1 MKANGYAHGEDGIT
15 TEDAGTVAR
24 MQEKLLR
31 KGEGLARDL
40 EAMPA
45 VTIAGEKGAGD
56 ALVTWGST
64 AGACRDAAGGLG
76 LRVVQPVVLNPFP
89 AGRVRAALE
98 GARRTIAVE
107 ENATGQLEQLLALHG
122 IRVDGRI
129 RKYDGRPFAL
139 DELEARIREVL
150 P

>member
-1 MKANGYAHGEDGIT
+1 VKANSYGHDEDGIT
-15 TEDAGTVAR
+15 TEEPGLVTR

-40 EAMPA
+40 EGMPT
-45 VTIAGEKGAGD
+45 VTTAGAKGAGD
-56 ALVTWGST
+56 TLLTWGST
-64 AGACRDAAGGLG
+64 AGVCREVGDALG

-89 AGRVRAALE
+89 GERARRALE
-98 GARRTIAVE
+98 GARRIIAVE
-107 ENATGQLEQLLALHG
+107 ENATGQLERILPGQS

-139 DELEARIREVL
+139 DELEARVREVL